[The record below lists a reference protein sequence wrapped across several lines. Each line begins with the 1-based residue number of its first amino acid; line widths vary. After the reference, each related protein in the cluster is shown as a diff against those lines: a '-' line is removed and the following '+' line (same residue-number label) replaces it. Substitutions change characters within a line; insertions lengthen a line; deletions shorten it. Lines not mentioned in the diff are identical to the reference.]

1 MNEGYSLLFKHRT
14 PDAGELDH
22 DRQRQKIK
30 EKMPQYY
37 YSFCSCIMP
46 DATAD
51 FMGLAEKWF
60 LYYPIDF

>member
-1 MNEGYSLLFKHRT
+1 MKVMNLLFNYRT
-14 PDAGELDH
+14 LDAGELDH

-30 EKMPQYY
+30 EKMQQSYC
-37 YSFCSCIMP
+37 SFYSCIMP
-46 DATAD
+46 DASAD